1 MSEMLFSLPFPC
13 LFLLSA
19 LDYKNMGARGTAKLH
34 QWHYT
39 YCFTLL
45 STVSHNH
52 ITLLQIVKK
61 CSRGRSNLF
70 EVTNPWSNYWL
81 RLLWCFL
88 WLAWFM
94 IILIILVQSHQW
106 GMITCETKLWFLKP
120 PVICIILSVLWLLFL
135 KDISKKNPRWLDCD
149 NLWECLWLNDC
160 FLCECSL
167 ARITIN
173 NKSYKTRGSSANQRK
188 QDWDYF

>member
-1 MSEMLFSLPFPC
+1 MSEMSVSLTTLSILPVPQC
-13 LFLLSA
+13 IRLLNFGRSRCR
-19 LDYKNMGARGTAKLH
+19 KWGFIECC
-34 QWHYT
+34 HYS
-39 YCFTLL
+39 YTLL

-94 IILIILVQSHQW
+94 IILIILVQSHQC
-106 GMITCETKLWFLKP
+106 GMITCETKLCLNTGENKKLFFKICNLLYGRGGFLGFLKP
-120 PVICIILSVLWLLFL
+120 PVIYIVLFALYLQSCSAKMKFFVMLNVKEKFHFFRAWL
-135 KDISKKNPRWLDCD
+135 
-149 NLWECLWLNDC
+149 
-160 FLCECSL
+160 
-167 ARITIN
+167 
-173 NKSYKTRGSSANQRK
+173 
-188 QDWDYF
+188 

>member
-1 MSEMLFSLPFPC
+1 MNSFQRLENNIHHIIIFPHLRSHHDLIMSEMSVSLTTLSVPPVPQC
-13 LFLLSA
+13 IRLLNFGRSRCR
-19 LDYKNMGARGTAKLH
+19 KWGFIKCC
-34 QWHYT
+34 HYS
-39 YCFTLL
+39 YTLL

-94 IILIILVQSHQW
+94 IILIILVQSHQC
-106 GMITCETKLWFLKP
+106 GMITCETKLCLNTGEKRYYF
-120 PVICIILSVLWLLFL
+120 
-135 KDISKKNPRWLDCD
+135 SKYAIFYMA
-149 NLWECLWLNDC
+149 EEE
-160 FLCECSL
+160 F
-167 ARITIN
+167 
-173 NKSYKTRGSSANQRK
+173 
-188 QDWDYF
+188 